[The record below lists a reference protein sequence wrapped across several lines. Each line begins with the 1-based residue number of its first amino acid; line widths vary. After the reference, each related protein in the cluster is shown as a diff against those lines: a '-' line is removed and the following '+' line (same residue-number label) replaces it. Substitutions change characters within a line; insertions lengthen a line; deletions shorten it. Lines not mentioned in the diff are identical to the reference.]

1 MMTLEEF
8 GKSDKKLCIFLKRE
22 QANKINKLV
31 FNRNDCFLLQRHD
44 TYMELLE
51 TPYMLLNK
59 NAWFKNLENNLETMV
74 KTYIIN
80 EYMDQELNI
89 FAIEEFNELLSS
101 KVNDNHEKDVLDYN
115 MVKGLIHS
123 PIIKTVP
130 NIFNIAKKKEIMD
143 SFKHFLNGD
152 KLVFPKLSI
161 YEENKQKR
169 CMLIINKD
177 KKYVIYKN
185 NNKEYR
191 VDCHK
196 DDEFNWQIGFGL
208 ALSKCFGKQYKWQR
222 ARENFRHN
230 IINEDDGSV
239 KRVLDYESYSKWCI
253 YEYYHNDT
261 DEMAKLVHKVKE
273 INELGKVDL

>member
-31 FNRNDCFLLQRHD
+31 FNNINCFLVQRDNYSNH
-44 TYMELLE
+44 
-51 TPYMLLNK
+51 PYLLLNPK
-59 NAWFKNLENNLETMV
+59 AYFGNLERNIMRASDLL
-74 KTYIIN
+74 IIS
-80 EYMDQELNI
+80 ELVDKNI
-89 FAIEEFNELLSS
+89 PFRMIKEFDELYLC
-101 KVNDNHEKDVLDYN
+101 KIDDNHEKDVLDYN

-161 YEENKQKR
+161 YEENKQTV

-177 KKYVIYKN
+177 KKYVIYKI

-261 DEMAKLVHKVKE
+261 DEIKNLKNKVKE

>member
-8 GKSDKKLCIFLKRE
+8 CKSDKKLCIFLSKHIKK
-22 QANKINKLV
+22 KIEPLV
-31 FNRNDCFLLQRHD
+31 LYRPDCFLLQRHD
-44 TYMELLE
+44 TYMELSE

-59 NAWFKNLENNLETMV
+59 NAWFKNLENNLETTA

-101 KVNDNHEKDVLDYN
+101 KVNDNHEKDVADYMGKCFERIKN
-115 MVKGLIHS
+115 MNLLS
-123 PIIKTVP
+123 YATIK
-130 NIFNIAKKKEIMD
+130 N
-143 SFKHFLNGD
+143 D
-152 KLVFPKLSI
+152 KLPK
-161 YEENKQKR
+161 QR
-169 CMLIINKD
+169 DMLIINKD
-177 KKYVIYKN
+177 KKYVIYKV

-196 DDEFNWQIGFGL
+196 DDEFNWQVGFGL

-261 DEMAKLVHKVKE
+261 DDMAKLVQKVKE

>member
-1 MMTLEEF
+1 M
-8 GKSDKKLCIFLKRE
+8 KKIMIK
-22 QANKINKLV
+22 
-31 FNRNDCFLLQRHD
+31 
-44 TYMELLE
+44 
-51 TPYMLLNK
+51 LLNK
-59 NAWFKNLENNLETMV
+59 NHIDMSYVSKIEGSTTGDTYYHFPKGTVLKNSMFRLGKDVVFVNGCFEPCVVVENFT
-74 KTYIIN
+74 
-80 EYMDQELNI
+80 
-89 FAIEEFNELLSS
+89 
-101 KVNDNHEKDVLDYN
+101 NHEQDVYDYV
-115 MVKGLIHS
+115 VKGLMHN
-123 PIIKTVP
+123 PIVKMEQI
-130 NIFNIAKKKEIMD
+130 
-143 SFKHFLNGD
+143 
-152 KLVFPKLSI
+152 
-161 YEENKQKR
+161 R

-177 KKYVIYKN
+177 KKYVIYKK

-196 DDEFNWQIGFGL
+196 DDEFNWQVGFGL

-261 DEMAKLVHKVKE
+261 DDMAKLVQKVKE